1 MQKPLAVWKDPED
14 GLVNCVD
21 GHHRLQWAERD
32 NIKRLPVRFISAKTA
47 KEAKKI
53 GYKLNVSRNV
63 NTFADAKTFSALPGV
78 RRG

>member
-1 MQKPLAVWKDPED
+1 M
-14 GLVNCVD
+14 D

-53 GYKLNVSRNV
+53 GYKLNVSRDV
-63 NTFADAKTFSALPGV
+63 NTFAPDAKTFNRLPGV